1 MSRETVRIPLLDC
14 LFPGHAPDTTFLMA
28 SDLLL
33 ASPLETMDS
42 PLETMESRNR
52 ISLWE
57 SLDVTG
63 IRGMSLKSPS
73 SDLNA
78 PNPSHEGAPTECT
91 SKHKTPLF
99 ADIPVIV
106 RR

>member
-33 ASPLETMDS
+33 ASPLETM
-42 PLETMESRNR
+42 ESRNR

-63 IRGMSLKSPS
+63 IRGMSLRSPS

-99 ADIPVIV
+99 ADIPEIV